1 MRNRHPVP
9 MPVVL
14 GSPLEQAR
22 AAFDSL
28 THGPNPVSVDGRAVP
43 DMPPRPVRLDEVRNR
58 LRERGCP
65 AATRDAIWAF
75 LVHRARTEAGVW
87 TIACLGCALPV
98 LVQAS
103 RRLCRSLPDLP
114 PLCGP
119 ALRCARARSAVTG
132 VPHHLPGT
140 PTPTGAG
147 TGSGPGTGTGG
158 APPPAGMRGDAPWGR
173 VDRAP
178 VSGLG
183 GRGIGCRRCRGGGVD
198 GVPRRARGRRSGPP
212 ARVGAAAVG
221 RARGRGT
228 GPPRDHGRP
237 DPAGAAVRLLCPRG
251 RRSTRIWC
259 SPTRSPPGRSPA
271 ARPR

>member
-98 LVQAS
+98 LAQTS
-103 RRLCRSLPDLP
+103 RRLCRSLPDPP

-119 ALRCARARSAVTG
+119 AQRRRSRRRA
-132 VPHHLPGT
+132 
-140 PTPTGAG
+140 
-147 TGSGPGTGTGG
+147 
-158 APPPAGMRGDAPWGR
+158 
-173 VDRAP
+173 
-178 VSGLG
+178 G
-183 GRGIGCRRCRGGGVD
+183 GR
-198 GVPRRARGRRSGPP
+198 
-212 ARVGAAAVG
+212 
-221 RARGRGT
+221 
-228 GPPRDHGRP
+228 
-237 DPAGAAVRLLCPRG
+237 
-251 RRSTRIWC
+251 
-259 SPTRSPPGRSPA
+259 
-271 ARPR
+271 

>member
-9 MPVVL
+9 MPVL

-28 THGPNPVSVDGRAVP
+28 THSPNPVSVDGRAVP

-65 AATRDAIWAF
+65 AATRDTIWAF
-75 LVHRARTEAGVW
+75 LVHRARIEAGVW

-119 ALRCARARSAVTG
+119 ALRCARGSAVTG

-140 PTPTGAG
+140 PTGAG
-147 TGSGPGTGTGG
+147 TGGAPGPGTGG
-158 APPPAGMRGDAPWGR
+158 APPPAGMRGPAPSGR

-178 VSGLG
+178 APGWVG
-183 GRGIGCRRCRGGGVD
+183 
-198 GVPRRARGRRSGPP
+198 
-212 ARVGAAAVG
+212 GAATAVDDVEAAVLTG
-221 RARGRGT
+221 FLAELAVVDLAR
-228 GPPRDHGRP
+228 PRVLARLRSAAHE
-237 DPAGAAVRLLCPRG
+237 AGALARREIIGAPIPQAQLFTCLPRG

-259 SPTRSPPGRSPA
+259 SPARSPPGRSPA
-271 ARPR
+271 ARAR